1 MTALDD
7 AVLNWKFVNA
17 LGGQRAH
24 DELNKLHAME
34 LENEILKKAVD
45 EAEDVIL
52 DYESGYHGLCVE
64 CGLKIGHNN
73 ICTVGKW
80 LKEYGKEIE

>member
-34 LENEILKKAVD
+34 LENERLQKAVE
-45 EAEDVIL
+45 EAEKVIYHVTLCDENDVEFQGEKL
-52 DYESGYHGLCVE
+52 Y
-64 CGLKIGHNN
+64 
-73 ICTVGKW
+73 KW
-80 LKEYGKEIE
+80 LKEYGKAE

>member
-34 LENEILKKAVD
+34 LENERLKKAVRVATKVMD
-45 EAEDVIL
+45 SCIQELGAYTDGV
-52 DYESGYHGLCVE
+52 SGMVLE
-64 CGLKIGHNN
+64 
-73 ICTVGKW
+73 W
-80 LKEYGKEIE
+80 LKEYGKDE